1 VADDDDPVTG
11 RRMLTRSAYADDRH
25 LRSRMAIYRYA
36 EAPPSPGWRISP
48 VAWDGTQ
55 VVADVGCGNG
65 FDLRQLVPGGRCRHA
80 FGLDLSSGMLRTL
93 EELARSSGRLTLIQ
107 ADVQRL
113 PLRDG
118 GVDVALAMH
127 MLYHVPDLPAAVA
140 ELRRIVKPGGTLL
153 ASTNSENG
161 MAEVH
166 GLLDAAVADVLG
178 RPVRAQPGNSFTTET
193 GAVVL
198 ATAFSDVTLHRHEL
212 PLAIPSA
219 EPVVTYLDSLRE
231 PVLSYLGE
239 PLDFDAVLG
248 LVAARVEEVIRERG
262 TFRAV
267 NRSGVFVCR

>member
-36 EAPPSPGWRISP
+36 EAPPRPGWRISP

-80 FGLDLSSGMLRTL
+80 FGLDLSSGMLSTL
-93 EELARSSGRLTLIQ
+93 EELARSSGRLTLFQ
-107 ADVQRL
+107 ADAQRL
-113 PLRDG
+113 PLRDD

-153 ASTNSENG
+153 ASTNSERG
-161 MAEVH
+161 MAEVNDLF
-166 GLLDAAVADVLG
+166 GAAVSDVLG
-178 RPVRAQPGNSFTTET
+178 RPVRGQPGNSFTTET
-193 GAVVL
+193 GAAIL
-198 ATAFSDVTLHRHEL
+198 ATGFSDVTLHRHEL

-219 EPVVTYLDSLRE
+219 EPVVTYLDSIRE

-248 LVAARVEEVIRERG
+248 LVAARVEQVIREQG